1 MTPCSPG
8 GGHLVGTDGFDLVY
22 SGSNLDPIQSEW
34 HYLISA
40 TQEFSLISKHPT
52 MSITLHRGC
61 DRGQGEKYWARCLQY
76 EIMDISFVNIKG
88 DLYQY
93 FLGLTPSTKVRK
105 MKKKYALGI
114 YITPLGL

>member
-1 MTPCSPG
+1 
-8 GGHLVGTDGFDLVY
+8 
-22 SGSNLDPIQSEW
+22 
-34 HYLISA
+34 
-40 TQEFSLISKHPT
+40 
-52 MSITLHRGC
+52 MSITLYRGC

-93 FLGLTPSTKVRK
+93 FLGLTLSTKVRK